1 MRVNLFTTCN
11 IRGGRVSDLKK
22 LLSSI
27 NDSIKTDPM
36 LTVRHFILIQGCN
49 ALPDDLLEYERPD
62 CYFLMI
68 EDLVSLSG
76 ARNILLKQ
84 AYAKFN
90 DFGDDDI
97 FAFPDDDAWY
107 PPGLLS
113 WLVKQFSGAQNL
125 NLFVCRYGSD
135 PVDLFSKNQE
145 ALFGRNLNSYLALY
159 LRTASSNTIFIRASL
174 ALKTGFFD
182 ERLGVGAKINGG
194 EDLDYALRAYVLRDG
209 DVSISTEKLVGHRDW
224 TAQFRAKYYVG
235 SLFAI
240 ARSAPSSF
248 GLLVQL
254 LRKMLVGF
262 YFVIRRE
269 MTISQYFRSMRVG
282 LGGFGEKRVLVSEA
296 GS

>member
-1 MRVNLFTTCN
+1 MRINLFTTCN
-11 IRGGRVSDLKK
+11 IRRGRVSDLKK

-27 NDSIKTDPM
+27 HQSIESDPL
-36 LTVRHFILIQGCN
+36 LTVRHFILVQGCN
-49 ALPDDLLEYERPD
+49 ALPDDLLEFERPD
-62 CYFLMI
+62 CYFLKK

-76 ARNILLKQ
+76 ARNILLK
-84 AYAKFN
+84 YAHTKFN
-90 DFGDDDI
+90 DFGDGDI

-113 WLVKQFSGAQNL
+113 WLVKQFSNAQNL
-125 NLFVCRYGSD
+125 NLFVCRYGSS
-135 PVDLFSKNQE
+135 PIDLSNVNQE
-145 ALFGRNLNSYLALY
+145 ALSGRILKASFALY
-159 LRTASSNTIFIRASL
+159 LQTASSNTIFIRASL

-182 ERLGVGAKINGG
+182 ERLGVGASINGG

-209 DVSISTEKLVGHRDW
+209 DAFISTEKLVGHRDW

-248 GLLVQL
+248 WLLVQL

-282 LGGFGEKRVLVSEA
+282 LGGFGEKLVLVSDV
-296 GS
+296 GR